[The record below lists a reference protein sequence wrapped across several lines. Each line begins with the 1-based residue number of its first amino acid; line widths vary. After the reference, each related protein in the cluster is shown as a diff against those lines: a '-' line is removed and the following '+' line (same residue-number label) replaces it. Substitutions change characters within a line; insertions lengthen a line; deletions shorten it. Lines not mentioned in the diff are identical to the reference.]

1 MSLNQIK
8 ETQGLQ
14 GNVDKTRHLI
24 VTFFRKNVTHREA
37 SVPTTAKTP
46 HTAAEGGQN
55 DHTQDSQVLR
65 PIIEDEEQ
73 VYTQDE
79 LNLAPHYNTPGT
91 TALNGEQEVIW
102 SDFNTALL
110 SNGRF
115 RDILAVIS
123 RGTIYV
129 TVEYPPL
136 AYNAEVFQ
144 ARYMMPSPP
153 GRNPPIP
160 DLKAVRTHRAII
172 AFELKHSLEIVF
184 DVFSH
189 ALITTSASPTS
200 PTTITTAVP
209 YRPIKLALFD
219 MDSTLILEEVIDEL
233 ARSIGAYDAVSTITS
248 RAMADPTFDFAASL
262 RARVA
267 LLRGVPASIW
277 SSLQQEG
284 KIHIAPGAQELIARL
299 KARGCV
305 TGVISG
311 GFTPMAEWLKAQ
323 LGLDLAFANHLASS
337 GPTAEFPFDHLTG
350 QLDLTAGKV
359 IVTPDF
365 KRNTLI
371 AEAAKRGIPM
381 QMTLAAGDGSNDL
394 KMLGAAG
401 LGIAWNA
408 KPRTQEQAPMRLNRG
423 SLSEL
428 LFLLGPSED
437 GGSSSG

>member
-1 MSLNQIK
+1 MSLNLPK
-8 ETQGLQ
+8 EAKGSQGS
-14 GNVDKTRHLI
+14 VDKTRHLI
-24 VTFFRKNVTHREA
+24 VTFFRKNVTHGE
-37 SVPTTAKTP
+37 SNVPTIAKKP
-46 HTAAEGGQN
+46 HAPAEGGESDHNN
-55 DHTQDSQVLR
+55 DQQVLR
-65 PIIEDEEQ
+65 PIPEDREQ
-73 VYTQDE
+73 AYTQHGS
-79 LNLAPHYNTPGT
+79 NLAPHYNIPGT
-91 TALNGEQEVIW
+91 TILNEEQQAIW
-102 SDFNTALL
+102 ADFNATLL
-110 SNGRF
+110 STGGF
-115 RDILAVIS
+115 RDILPVIS
-123 RGTIYV
+123 RNTMYV

-144 ARYMMPSPP
+144 SRYMMPSPR
-153 GRNPPIP
+153 GRNPPMP
-160 DLKAVRTHRAII
+160 DLKALRTHRSII
-172 AFELKHSLEIVF
+172 AFESKHRLEIVF

-189 ALITTSASPTS
+189 ALITTTPSPTS
-200 PTTITTAVP
+200 PTTIITVAP

-233 ARSIGAYDAVSTITS
+233 ARSIGAYDAVSAITS

-262 RARVA
+262 RARAA
-267 LLRGVPASIW
+267 LLRGVPADIW

-284 KIHIAPGAQELIARL
+284 KIHIAPGARELIAGL

-323 LGLDLAFANHLASS
+323 LGLDLAFANNLASS

-359 IVTPDF
+359 IVTPDC
-365 KRNTLI
+365 KRDTLI

-428 LFLLGPSED
+428 LFLLGPSDD
-437 GGSSSG
+437 GGSSG